1 MELDLETQKKIAS
14 EWFKFL
20 QLKILEEFQYLE
32 KEFSKRKKVTPKYF
46 KKNDWKKENFDEGG
60 GTYYILKNG
69 QLFEKVGINHSTVEG
84 IFPKKFK
91 GNITGAKKKYSLL
104 GFWHIGR
111 SSYEKSQ
118 NAGGTFQYKICC
130 NFKELVWRRNGRYAK
145 FCRYK

>member
-32 KEFSKRKKVTPKYF
+32 KEFSKRKKVVPKYF
-46 KKNDWKKENFDEGG
+46 KKNDWKKENFGEGG

-84 IFPKKFK
+84 IFPKKFRSK
-91 GNITGAKKKYSLL
+91 MVKLSKRNTVAKKQNRSLKQNTSPK
-104 GFWHIGR
+104 FWVYGP
-111 SSYEKSQ
+111 K
-118 NAGGTFQYKICC
+118 
-130 NFKELVWRRNGRYAK
+130 V
-145 FCRYK
+145 